1 MRGGTNDAPLVIL
14 EVEYNGVVIR
24 EGSVGVAR
32 RGMRDGGVGRVILG
46 IRGRGDSVAGGC
58 RSIVGSDV
66 GMEGVVMCGVVDVG
80 EAPVGG
86 MTGGPSSFSS
96 PASSE
101 GEGLRFSRTLRG
113 VAISAV
119 IASSMVI
126 TA

>member
-1 MRGGTNDAPLVIL
+1 M
-14 EVEYNGVVIR
+14 
-24 EGSVGVAR
+24 
-32 RGMRDGGVGRVILG
+32 
-46 IRGRGDSVAGGC
+46 AGGC

-66 GMEGVVMCGVVDVG
+66 GVEGVVTRGIVDVG
-80 EAPVGG
+80 GAPVGG

-101 GEGLRFSRTLRG
+101 GEGLRFSRTRRG

-126 TA
+126 MA

>member
-1 MRGGTNDAPLVIL
+1 
-14 EVEYNGVVIR
+14 
-24 EGSVGVAR
+24 
-32 RGMRDGGVGRVILG
+32 MRDGGVGRVILG

-66 GMEGVVMCGVVDVG
+66 GIERVVMCGVVDVG
-80 EAPVGG
+80 EAPIGG
-86 MTGGPSSFSS
+86 TTGGPSSSS